1 MCFRMV
7 CALPQQ
13 ILFAALRF
21 DNLLKDLRIGPFRII
36 CKTGILHRLHGVD
49 EAFKFQ
55 PASIFSFLPRLS
67 FQKLLSADDLAI
79 EAANCRWIKHHLV
92 LLVAHLLPF

>member
-1 MCFRMV
+1 MV
-7 CALPQQ
+7 CALPQH
-13 ILFAALRF
+13 ILFAALRLY
-21 DNLLKDLRIGPFRII
+21 NSLKDLRIGPFRII

-55 PASIFSFLPRLS
+55 PVSIFSLQPRLS
-67 FQKLLSADDLAI
+67 FQKLLSADDLAV
-79 EAANCRWIKHHLV
+79 EPANRRWIKHHLV